1 MLPKKADVAYIP
13 YNLIDRVIA
22 ATKESPEKEDEVL
35 QTRVRALEEDL
46 KRRIEGLEKI
56 RIA

>member
-1 MLPKKADVAYIP
+1 
-13 YNLIDRVIA
+13 VIA